1 MEKKFGILCCNTILV
16 FFLVIN
22 HFKDNM
28 EFGNLPLVYVY
39 IVLGL
44 NFFILYKE
52 KTEKIELIVNIIL
65 VCLFV
70 YSVGFKEDISAI
82 KSIKN
87 NLYFFIENATIPVI
101 CIVILS
107 IWCYKTN
114 RSINSKSLIFVVLGI
129 FILAFG
135 QNIIAEKKLTQKEEY
150 SFDKETYNKIE
161 KLYNNSGDRA
171 YDVYD
176 YTEDAIYVK
185 DLFGDETHFFKF
197 DSKEK
202 RDEFVEKYT
211 LGYECHVE
219 GLSRSLEFDSKNFT
233 INMHPSYEEYE
244 LQEESTKYNKY
255 SFPVLLL
262 WILLVFLFDGITIDY
277 KKAKI
282 INE

>member
-1 MEKKFGILCCNTILV
+1 MEKKIGITCCNITLIL
-16 FFLVIN
+16 FLVIN

-52 KTEKIELIVNIIL
+52 KTEKIELILNIIL
-65 VCLFV
+65 ISLFV
-70 YSVGFKEDISAI
+70 YSLGFKEDISEI
-82 KSIKN
+82 KLIKYI
-87 NLYFFIENATIPVI
+87 LFDFTENGMIPII

-135 QNIIAEKKLTQKEEY
+135 QNIIAEKKLTKKEEY

-244 LQEESTKYNKY
+244 LREESFKYNKY
-255 SFPVLLL
+255 TFPALLL
-262 WILLVFLFDGITIDY
+262 WILLVFLFDGMTINY
-277 KKAKI
+277 EKAKI